1 MVSQGHMVE
10 SEENVRGGIES
21 SMAGW
26 WSEHFGAGGAG
37 MSLRSAWPVGLEVS
51 FVFSGCC
58 VPEIC
63 RYVLPSCRLW
73 SSVGSSYRRLV
84 GAVVSC
90 GVRDGCRYVISLELS
105 SEVMGV
111 VSTVVSSSESCLSFL
126 LSCLRLRRLLQPAA
140 AGVLH
145 RVVVE
150 SVIGLRN

>member
-1 MVSQGHMVE
+1 MEWPGEGSQVCLPTSSLPEDVSGF
-10 SEENVRGGIES
+10 
-21 SMAGW
+21 W
-26 WSEHFGAGGAG
+26 CDGAGGAG

-73 SSVGSSYRRLV
+73 SSVESSYRRLV

-90 GVRDGCRYVISLELS
+90 GVRGGCRYVISLELS

-111 VSTVVSSSESCLSFL
+111 VSTVVSSSESCLSFY
-126 LSCLRLRRLLQPAA
+126 CRVYVCAGYFNLQQLAFYIVSSSR
-140 AGVLH
+140 VL
-145 RVVVE
+145 
-150 SVIGLRN
+150 